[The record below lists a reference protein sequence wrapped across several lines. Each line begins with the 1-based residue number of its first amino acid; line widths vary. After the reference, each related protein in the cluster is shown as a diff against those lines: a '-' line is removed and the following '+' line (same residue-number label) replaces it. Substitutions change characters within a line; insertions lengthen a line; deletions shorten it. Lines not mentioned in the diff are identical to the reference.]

1 MGRIRTEL
9 WTFGKAQLTAQVA
22 TLADFSLSLL
32 LASVAGMHYL
42 SASFIGALAG
52 GIVNCCMNYRWVF
65 HTNDVKK
72 KNVAVKYMLVWCGS
86 IVLNT
91 LGTFLLTE
99 LSGQYFIYAK
109 AVVAVLV
116 AVCWNYQLQ
125 RSFVYKNVHIKK
137 GKQLRNNNL

>member
-32 LASVAGMHYL
+32 LASAVGMHYL
-42 SASFIGALAG
+42 TASFIGALTG

-65 HTNDVKK
+65 HASDVKK

-86 IVLNT
+86 IALNT
-91 LGTFLLTE
+91 LGTYLLTE

-116 AVCWNYQLQ
+116 AIFWNYQLQ

-137 GKQLRNNNL
+137 GNN